1 MLPRAAGL
9 RWGCCLQSRACLEI
23 SFLQRYLDFDYII
36 VKTQLFARAKR
47 APVMPKKSSQAG
59 QGLHAARQGGCRS
72 LCTPSAGPWWRG
84 KPAVGWHRLQ
94 THLWLLCQS
103 ITGQQLSLLPRLRKG
118 TAENQADLW
127 KPPASI
133 TGECE
138 AVYQHATEFSSQC
151 PILQRRKKIMCN
163 CHVVTV

>member
-1 MLPRAAGL
+1 MLGMLSPEPGMFGDKLPSAIFGFRLHQCQDTAF
-9 RWGCCLQSRACLEI
+9 CQSQESSCHA
-23 SFLQRYLDFDYII
+23 
-36 VKTQLFARAKR
+36 
-47 APVMPKKSSQAG
+47 KKSSRAG
-59 QGLHAARQGGCRS
+59 QGLCAARQGGRRS
-72 LCTPSAGPWWRG
+72 LCIPSTGPWWRG

-94 THLWLLCQS
+94 IHLWLLCQS
-103 ITGQQLSLLPRLRKG
+103 ITGHNQLSLLQRLRKG

-127 KPPASI
+127 KLPASI

-163 CHVVTV
+163 CHMVTV